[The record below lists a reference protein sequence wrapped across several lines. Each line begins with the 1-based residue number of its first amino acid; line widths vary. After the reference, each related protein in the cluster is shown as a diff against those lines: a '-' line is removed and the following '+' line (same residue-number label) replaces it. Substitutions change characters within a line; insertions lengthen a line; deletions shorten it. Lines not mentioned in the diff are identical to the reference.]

1 MTSPFELLPAI
12 DLREGRVVRLRQG
25 NFDQETAFSDDPV
38 AVAVGFAA
46 GGAAWLHVV
55 DLDGARSGTP
65 VHMSIIG
72 AIAAAVGGEV
82 LVEAAGG
89 LRTADAVRAVLG
101 SGAARAVVG
110 TAALRDPSF
119 AGALVEEHGPD
130 RVAVAIDVRDGRRRR
145 QRLGRPS
152 PRARCAG
159 RHRPACRPGRR
170 PPSRSP
176 QSTATVCWKARTSA
190 LLATC
195 HRAQPGSHHRL
206 GRHRVGPGHRRGP
219 RHRLRGRHHRPRAL
233 RGSALDLRDAS
244 SAAERGLTPRP
255 LSLARRRRRPPR
267 TCPRSVAVVSSSFGA
282 PR

>member
-12 DLREGRVVRLRQG
+12 DLREGRVVRLRLG

-55 DLDGARSGTP
+55 DLDGARYGTP

-82 LVEAAGG
+82 RVEAAGG

-110 TAALRDPSF
+110 TAAIRDPSF

-130 RVAVAIDVRDGRRRR
+130 RVAVAIDVRDGRAVGSGWVPSSPGPDALEAIGLLADEGVTTFEVTAIDRDGLLEGPDLGLLRRAIALNR
-145 QRLGRPS
+145 GRIIAS
-152 PRARCAG
+152 GGIASVQDTAAVRSIGCAG
-159 RHRPACRPGRR
+159 AIIG
-170 PPSRSP
+170 
-176 QSTATVCWKARTSA
+176 
-190 LLATC
+190 
-195 HRAQPGSHHRL
+195 
-206 GRHRVGPGHRRGP
+206 
-219 RHRLRGRHHRPRAL
+219 RAL
-233 RGSALDLRDAS
+233 YEGQLSLRDA
-244 SAAERGLTPRP
+244 L
-255 LSLARRRRRPPR
+255 
-267 TCPRSVAVVSSSFGA
+267 SVAE
-282 PR
+282 PD